1 MFASIV
7 EFTACTGLI
16 GCCWIVVFAIIGIV
30 TLKAV
35 FTIGAEFGIGSGAV
49 LFVIGLTIFGV
60 VS

>member
-1 MFASIV
+1 M
-7 EFTACTGLI
+7 
-16 GCCWIVVFAIIGIV
+16 GCCGIVVFAIIGIV

-49 LFVIGLTIFGV
+49 LFVIGLTIFGF